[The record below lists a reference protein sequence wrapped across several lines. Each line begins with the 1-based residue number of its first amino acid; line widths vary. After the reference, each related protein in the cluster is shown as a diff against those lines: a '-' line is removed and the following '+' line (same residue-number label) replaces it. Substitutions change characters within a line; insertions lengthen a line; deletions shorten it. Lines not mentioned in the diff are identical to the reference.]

1 MPEQLPGLVAR
12 CPRQCALCKARAKNG
27 IKWEWEAL
35 VIQALSF

>member
-1 MPEQLPGLVAR
+1 MPEQLPGLDAR